1 VAFCTSVNGELCRRI
16 RYRTAHGE
24 QYPRASAPRPA
35 SARRSA
41 SATASHEYEVVGGDG
56 VETYPQGNRTAVG
69 FTETVAPGDSVTLS
83 YFVTVGSD
91 PGAGTFGPVEGSAD
105 GTEWDVVGGTT
116 DSNLGTGFTV

>member
-1 VAFCTSVNGELCRRI
+1 MSQDSLPDSTRRAVLKSI
-16 RYRTAHGE
+16 GAASGVGAAVRVRDRV
-24 QYPRASAPRPA
+24 PRVRG
-35 SARRSA
+35 RRRRR
-41 SATASHEYEVVGGDG
+41 

-69 FTETVAPGDSVTLS
+69 FTETVAFGDSVTLS

-105 GTEWDVVGGTT
+105 GTEWDAVGGTT